1 MSLKPWLAHFLYI
14 STGSKPNYD
23 LPKTFH
29 VKRMAIKK
37 SLQNINRLPTTKN
50 VSTYPVFIREKI
62 SIAPV
67 SRPFP
72 YNVFVHVLEGQV
84 HKKESKLQIMTD
96 LGKSDPYKYSQS
108 E

>member
-1 MSLKPWLAHFLYI
+1 
-14 STGSKPNYD
+14 
-23 LPKTFH
+23 
-29 VKRMAIKK
+29 MAIKK
-37 SLQNINRLPTTKN
+37 SLQNINWLSTTKN
-50 VSTYPVFIREKI
+50 VSTYPVF
-62 SIAPV
+62 IAPV

-96 LGKSDPYKYSQS
+96 LGKSNPYKYSQS